1 MPKNPISLSLK
12 AEPMGKKPA
21 PPGRVP
27 VLSSGMAL
35 NMRKGAA
42 EFRSTVATTEQRKRS
57 QRVLLRVG
65 TNVHLMLNGKQVALP
80 TTTLS
85 VHPEGA
91 LVVMKQHLPLDTRL
105 VLEHSATKERVGCR
119 VAKSAREMPEG
130 FHVSVEFEA
139 PAPDFWKIVFPP
151 ADWHPDGQ

>member
-12 AEPMGKKPA
+12 AEPLAKKPA
-21 PPGRVP
+21 SAGRVP
-27 VLSSGMAL
+27 VLSSGMAV
-35 NMRKGAA
+35 NMRKSAA

-65 TNVHLMLNGKQVALP
+65 ANVHFVLNGKQVALP
-80 TTTLS
+80 TTTVS

-91 LVVMKQHLPLDTRL
+91 LVVMKHNLPLDTRL
-105 VLEHSATKERVGCR
+105 VLEHNGTKERVGCR

-130 FHVSVEFEA
+130 FHVSVEFDA
-139 PAPDFWKIVFPP
+139 PAPDFWKIAFPP